1 MERKLKESERA
12 QVKLQT
18 ENLRLSLNPQ
28 GSSSLGGAGVT
39 AFDVARAQREAE
51 KVLTLQKRVQEAED
65 RERQAAVVHGKMEAL
80 LRDHEAA
87 VQERAAAATAAE
99 ALAAELRAQLIERD
113 EKLRA
118 RDSEALRLHELQMEE
133 KDKAIAQL
141 EQRLGVGDSSDARV
155 AQLRESL
162 QRLTEELETAQL
174 QRDQAR
180 QAAESQVA
188 GRMQALHAE
197 AFHLKL
203 ALDQATVTGSGAA
216 EASRE
221 LRAESEQVHV
231 AIALLEPK
239 VRVLESML
247 ADAMNL
253 VHRREARVAHLSQQL
268 QRLGQELENRTQF
281 FHRQAEDMKKGL
293 MQRDARIRALEG
305 DVENKDTEAKERGG
319 RVPDLEQQL
328 KQTKEQLNSVTE
340 EAFRKEARLQ
350 ALQDTLDHMQ
360 FAVDK
365 SHGAIGERDA
375 RVSMLQQSLDQT
387 QPAIGIARRAIVA
400 PPPPPPS
407 RTKWTRLVH
416 PSVLIIGHVSSRQER
431 DMKIDAFQVLLRL
444 GEPQVPENMQ
454 GLADAAAPVPPPPL
468 VLSGHAASLTPY

>member
-328 KQTKEQLNSVTE
+328 KQTKEQLDSVTE

-387 QPAIGIARRAIVA
+387 QPAIGIARRAIEA
-400 PPPPPPS
+400 PPPLPPVQS
-407 RTKWTRLVH
+407 
-416 PSVLIIGHVSSRQER
+416 GHVSS
-431 DMKIDAFQVLLRL
+431 I
-444 GEPQVPENMQ
+444 
-454 GLADAAAPVPPPPL
+454 PP
-468 VLSGHAASLTPY
+468 Y